1 MCTEMCGH
9 GQLEGALV
17 KNSIFQKPMYPC
29 LKVQF
34 IYTSNCTL
42 LQLVVTGPW
51 ISCITWYPLSPQFRS
66 PENVFLSAITI
77 PSSIDCRRRGL
88 CLFVVFLSTRDHY
101 AMPHASRS
109 PIYPQAQRDLVVWF
123 SSCLISF
130 PLFTYINRCREISNP
145 L

>member
-29 LKVQF
+29 PKVQF
-34 IYTSNCTL
+34 IYTSNCIL
-42 LQLVVTGPW
+42 LQLVVTGHGFPALLG
-51 ISCITWYPLSPQFRS
+51 IHSLLNFGLLKTCF
-66 PENVFLSAITI
+66 
-77 PSSIDCRRRGL
+77 CRRLQSRRQSTVVVVVSV
-88 CLFVVFLSTRDHY
+88 CLLYFSAHGIT
-101 AMPHASRS
+101 MPHASRS